1 MALKARLNRAEYDD
15 LADGLRA
22 AYVADDDGN
31 GYRLDVESD
40 AAPTPAPAADDDRL
54 ARLESMVGALV
65 QRKAEPKK
73 PADADLL
80 ARVGELES
88 ALQAERDSARAE
100 KVNAAISREASK
112 LGVLPAAVEDVQARA
127 SGAGFALQ
135 DDGSVSTESGTTLP
149 KYIEGLRKT
158 NPYLFRQPTG
168 SAGPRH
174 GIGTPAKPVTY
185 VSDMDDHDFAAN
197 AEAIAKGE
205 TVVGETVN

>member
-1 MALKARLNRAEYDD
+1 MALKRTLTRAEYDD
-15 LADGLRA
+15 LATDGLRDL
-22 AYVADDDGN
+22 YVADGD
-31 GYRLDVESD
+31 GYRLDVEAD
-40 AAPTPAPAADDDRL
+40 TAEPAAAGDDDRL

-65 QRKAEPKK
+65 QRRTEKPK

-88 ALQAERDSARAE
+88 QLQAEKDASRAE
-100 KVNAAISREASK
+100 KVNAAIAREAGR

-127 SGAGFALQ
+127 SAAGFALQ
-135 DDGSVSTESGTTLP
+135 DDGTVATESGTALP
-149 KYIEGLRKT
+149 KYIDGLRRT
-158 NPYLFRQPTG
+158 NAYLFRQPTG
-168 SAGPRH
+168 SQPAAR